1 MNGLGGAP
9 QVIVVRH
16 GATEWSV
23 LDKHTGRTD
32 VPLTDGGREQARAV
46 APRLAA
52 LRPAAVWTS
61 PLQRAAETC
70 RLAGFEPDEVVDD
83 LMEWD
88 YGDAEGR
95 TTVQLREEVPDWAV
109 WTHGAPGGE
118 SVADL
123 DARADRL
130 CARLRAVDGQV
141 LVFAHGHLLRA
152 LAARWIGLPVTEGRR
167 LLLDTGHLGELGA
180 HRGLPALVRWNA

>member
-1 MNGLGGAP
+1 MSMGDAAA
-9 QVIVVRH
+9 VVVRH

-23 LDKHTGRTD
+23 ADRHTGRTD
-32 VPLTDGGREQARAV
+32 IPLTEDGRAQAGAIAGRLEG
-46 APRLAA
+46 
-52 LRPAAVWTS
+52 LRPAVVWTS

-70 RLAGFEPDEVVDD
+70 RLAGFTADEVVDD
-83 LMEWD
+83 LAEWD

-95 TTVQLREEVPDWAV
+95 TTAELREEVPGWAV

-118 SVADL
+118 SLADL
-123 DARADRL
+123 AARADRL
-130 CARLRAVDGQV
+130 SARIRAADAPV

-152 LAARWIGLPVTEGRR
+152 LAARWIDLPVTEGRR
-167 LLLDTGHLGELGA
+167 LLLDTGGLGELGS

>member
-1 MNGLGGAP
+1 MNEA
-9 QVIVVRH
+9 QVVVVRH

-32 VPLTDGGREQARAV
+32 VPLTDDGRAQARAV
-46 APRLAA
+46 APRLSG
-52 LRPAAVWTS
+52 LTPAEVWTS

-70 RLAGFEPDEVVDD
+70 RLAGFEGAEVVDD

-88 YGDAEGR
+88 YGAAEGR
-95 TTVQLREEVPDWAV
+95 TTIELREEVRDWAV

-123 DARADRL
+123 SARADRL

-152 LAARWIGLPVTEGRR
+152 LGARWIELPVTEGRR
-167 LLLDTGHLGELGA
+167 LLLDTGHLGELGS